1 MRSAFYNLINFI
13 NTAKVDDVYA
23 NAAKKILE
31 NINKIPELNITDVAE
46 MCFVSTA
53 TISRLCR
60 KLNYESFSD
69 FKMDVTMNLRYFNH
83 DSMRMQFDHQL
94 PVLPVAGKTTK
105 DLFNDHFENIVQNL
119 RSTYENDRI

>member
-53 TISRLCR
+53 TD
-60 KLNYESFSD
+60 YVE
-69 FKMDVTMNLRYFNH
+69 NLIMKA
-83 DSMRMQFDHQL
+83 SVILKWM
-94 PVLPVAGKTTK
+94 
-105 DLFNDHFENIVQNL
+105 
-119 RSTYENDRI
+119 

>member
-31 NINKIPELNITDVAE
+31 NINKIPESNITDVAE

-94 PVLPVAGKTTK
+94 PVFPIEGKTTK
-105 DLFNDHFENIVQNL
+105 DLFIDHFENIVQNL
-119 RSTYENDRI
+119 R

>member
-13 NTAKVDDVYA
+13 NTANVDDVYA

-83 DSMRMQFDHQL
+83 DSSVCNLTINFLFYQL
-94 PVLPVAGKTTK
+94 QEKQLKIY
-105 DLFNDHFENIVQNL
+105 LMI
-119 RSTYENDRI
+119 I

>member
-46 MCFVSTA
+46 M
-53 TISRLCR
+53 
-60 KLNYESFSD
+60 
-69 FKMDVTMNLRYFNH
+69 
-83 DSMRMQFDHQL
+83 
-94 PVLPVAGKTTK
+94 
-105 DLFNDHFENIVQNL
+105 
-119 RSTYENDRI
+119 